1 MFNFGGM
8 KMKQFN
14 QSLLPGLLLSL
25 GIASLSKI
33 IAIWLPSL
41 GAGTIAILLGILL
54 GNSFFN
60 QAVWQK
66 GTKFSE
72 KTLLELSI
80 VLLGTTVT
88 FQTIAQIGG
97 SGILFILLQMTV
109 TIIAAYFIGKKLKFS
124 QTMSLLMAGGNAVC
138 GSSAIGAIAPE
149 IGAKDKEKGQ
159 IITLV
164 NLLGTVMMLTL
175 PLIGGAIFSDNV
187 MAKSALIGGTLQS
200 VGQVIASANM
210 VSPEVVEMA
219 TLFKILRIMFLVFV
233 VFIFSKIV
241 QQTNEPLTH
250 STTTLPKKKKFPL
263 PWYIIGFIMCCVLN
277 SSFHFPNLLSQTTH
291 SISGWFEITALAAI
305 GLRINAREFLK
316 EGPRFLAYAGSVG
329 IVQTT
334 VAICLIKLFSI

>member
-1 MFNFGGM
+1 MN
-8 KMKQFN
+8 MKQFN
-14 QSLLPGLLLSL
+14 QTLLPGLLLSL
-25 GIASLSKI
+25 GIACLSKI

-54 GNSFFN
+54 GNIFFN
-60 QAVWQK
+60 QPIWQK

-97 SGILFILLQMTV
+97 SGVIFIILQMTI
-109 TIIAAYFIGKKLKFS
+109 TILAAYFIGKKLKFS
-124 QTMSLLMAGGNAVC
+124 QTMSLMMAGGNAVC

-175 PLIGGAIFSDNV
+175 PLVGGAVFSESV

-210 VSPEVVEMA
+210 VSPDVVEMA
-219 TLFKILRIMFLVFV
+219 TLFKILRIMFLAVVVFV
-233 VFIFSKIV
+233 FGKVA
-241 QQTNEPLTH
+241 QQNNDTAETNTQ
-250 STTTLPKKKKFPL
+250 TANKKKKFPL
-263 PWYIIGFIMCCVLN
+263 PWYIIGFIVCCVLN
-277 SSFHFPNLLSQTTH
+277 SVIHFPTLLSQTTH

-305 GLRINAREFLK
+305 GLRINAREFFK

-329 IVQTT
+329 LIQTI
-334 VAICLIKLFSI
+334 VAISLIKLLLNF

>member
-1 MFNFGGM
+1 
-8 KMKQFN
+8 MKQLK
-14 QSLLPGLLLSL
+14 QTIYPGLLLSL
-25 GIASLSKI
+25 AIASLSKI
-33 IAIWLPSL
+33 LAIWLPSL

-54 GNSFFN
+54 GNLFFN
-60 QAVWQK
+60 QSVWQK

-88 FQTIAQIGG
+88 FQTIVQIGG
-97 SGILFILLQMTV
+97 SGILFIMCQMTL
-109 TIIAAYFIGKKLKFS
+109 TILSAYFIGKKLKFN

-175 PLIGGAIFSDNV
+175 PIIGGTVFTDNV

-210 VSPEVVEMA
+210 VSSQVVEMA
-219 TLFKILRIMFLVFV
+219 TLFKILRIMFLVVV
-233 VFIFSKIV
+233 VFAFGKIAN
-241 QQTNEPLTH
+241 QSTDNNLTIQE
-250 STTTLPKKKKFPL
+250 KAKKKFPL
-263 PWYIIGFIMCCVLN
+263 PWYIIGFIICCVLN
-277 SSFHFPNLLSQTTH
+277 SVIHFPTILSQTTH

-305 GLRINAREFLK
+305 GLRINAKEFFK

-329 IVQTT
+329 IVQTI
-334 VAICLIKLFSI
+334 VAITLIKLLSI

>member
-1 MFNFGGM
+1 
-8 KMKQFN
+8 MKQLK
-14 QSLLPGLLLSL
+14 QTIYPGLLLSL
-25 GIASLSKI
+25 AIASLSKI
-33 IAIWLPSL
+33 LAIWLPSL

-54 GNSFFN
+54 GNLFFN
-60 QAVWQK
+60 QSVWQK

-88 FQTIAQIGG
+88 FQTIVQIGG
-97 SGILFILLQMTV
+97 SGILFIMCQMTL
-109 TIIAAYFIGKKLKFS
+109 TILSAYFIGKKLKFN

-175 PLIGGAIFSDNV
+175 PIIGGTVFTDNV

-210 VSPEVVEMA
+210 VSSQVVEMA
-219 TLFKILRIMFLVFV
+219 TLFKILRIMFLVVV
-233 VFIFSKIV
+233 VFAFGKIAN
-241 QQTNEPLTH
+241 QSTDNNLTIQE
-250 STTTLPKKKKFPL
+250 KAKKKFPL
-263 PWYIIGFIMCCVLN
+263 PWYIIGFIICCVLN
-277 SSFHFPNLLSQTTH
+277 SVIHFPTILSQTTH

-305 GLRINAREFLK
+305 GLRINVKEFFK

-329 IVQTT
+329 IVQTI
-334 VAICLIKLFSI
+334 VAITLIKLLSI

>member
-1 MFNFGGM
+1 MN
-8 KMKQFN
+8 MKQLK
-14 QSLLPGLLLSL
+14 QTIYPGLLLSL
-25 GIASLSKI
+25 AIASLSKI
-33 IAIWLPSL
+33 LAIWLPSL
-41 GAGTIAILLGILL
+41 GAGTIAILLGIFL
-54 GNSFFN
+54 GNLFFN
-60 QAVWQK
+60 QLVWQK

-88 FQTIAQIGG
+88 FQTIVQIGG
-97 SGILFILLQMTV
+97 SGILFIMCQMTL
-109 TIIAAYFIGKKLKFS
+109 TILSAYFIGKKLKFN

-175 PLIGGAIFSDNV
+175 PIIGGTVFTDNV

-210 VSPEVVEMA
+210 VSSQVVEMA
-219 TLFKILRIMFLVFV
+219 TLFKILRIMFLVVV
-233 VFIFSKIV
+233 VFAFGKIAN
-241 QQTNEPLTH
+241 QSTDNNLTIQE
-250 STTTLPKKKKFPL
+250 KAKKKFPL
-263 PWYIIGFIMCCVLN
+263 PWYIIGFIICCVLN
-277 SSFHFPNLLSQTTH
+277 SVIHFPTILSQTTH

-305 GLRINAREFLK
+305 GLRINAKEFFK

-329 IVQTT
+329 IVQTI
-334 VAICLIKLFSI
+334 VAITLIKLLSI

>member
-1 MFNFGGM
+1 
-8 KMKQFN
+8 MKQFN
-14 QSLLPGLLLSL
+14 QTLLPGLLLSL

-54 GNSFFN
+54 GNIFFN
-60 QAVWQK
+60 QPIWQK

-97 SGILFILLQMTV
+97 SGVIFIMCQMTI
-109 TIIAAYFIGKKLKFS
+109 TILAAYFIGKKLKFS

-175 PLIGGAIFSDNV
+175 PLVGGAVFSESI

-219 TLFKILRIMFLVFV
+219 TLFKILRIMFLVVV
-233 VFIFSKIV
+233 VFVFGKV
-241 QQTNEPLTH
+241 AQQHNDITETNTQA
-250 STTTLPKKKKFPL
+250 SANKKKFPL
-263 PWYIIGFIMCCVLN
+263 PWYIIGFIVCCVLN
-277 SSFHFPNLLSQTTH
+277 SVIHFPTLLSQTTH

-305 GLRINAREFLK
+305 GLRINAREFFK

-329 IVQTT
+329 IIQTV
-334 VAICLIKLFSI
+334 VAISLIKLLSI

>member
-1 MFNFGGM
+1 
-8 KMKQFN
+8 MKQFS
-14 QSLLPGLLLSL
+14 QTIYPGLLLSL
-25 GIASLSKI
+25 AIASLSKI

-54 GNSFFN
+54 GNLFFS
-60 QAVWQK
+60 QSIWQK

-97 SGILFILLQMTV
+97 SGILFIMCQMTL
-109 TIIAAYFIGKKLKFS
+109 TILAAYFIGKKLKFN

-175 PLIGGAIFSDNV
+175 PIIGGAVFTDNV

-210 VSPEVVEMA
+210 VSSQVVEMA
-219 TLFKILRIMFLVFV
+219 TLFKILRIMFLVVV
-233 VFIFSKIV
+233 VFAFGKIANQSKD
-241 QQTNEPLTH
+241 NNLTIQEK
-250 STTTLPKKKKFPL
+250 TKKKFPL
-263 PWYIIGFIMCCVLN
+263 PWYIIGFIICCVLN
-277 SSFHFPNLLSQTTH
+277 SVIHFPTILSQTTH

-305 GLRINAREFLK
+305 GLRINAKEFLK

-329 IVQTT
+329 IVQTI
-334 VAICLIKLFSI
+334 VAITLIKLLSS

>member
-1 MFNFGGM
+1 MN
-8 KMKQFN
+8 MKQLK
-14 QSLLPGLLLSL
+14 QTIYPGLLLSL
-25 GIASLSKI
+25 AIASLSKI
-33 IAIWLPSL
+33 LAIWLPSL

-54 GNSFFN
+54 GNLFFN
-60 QAVWQK
+60 QSVWQK

-88 FQTIAQIGG
+88 FQTIVQIGG
-97 SGILFILLQMTV
+97 SGILFIMCQMTL
-109 TIIAAYFIGKKLKFS
+109 TILSAYFIGKKLKFN

-175 PLIGGAIFSDNV
+175 PIIGGTVFTDNV

-210 VSPEVVEMA
+210 VSSQVVEMA
-219 TLFKILRIMFLVFV
+219 TLFKILRIMFLVVV
-233 VFIFSKIV
+233 VFAFGKIAN
-241 QQTNEPLTH
+241 QSTDNNLTIQE
-250 STTTLPKKKKFPL
+250 KAKKKFPL
-263 PWYIIGFIMCCVLN
+263 PWYIIGFIICCVLN
-277 SSFHFPNLLSQTTH
+277 SVIHFPTILSQTTH

-305 GLRINAREFLK
+305 GLRINAKEFFK

-329 IVQTT
+329 IVQTI
-334 VAICLIKLFSI
+334 VAITLIKLLSI

>member
-1 MFNFGGM
+1 MKNFT
-8 KMKQFN
+8 
-14 QSLLPGLLLSL
+14 QSLYPGLLLSFA
-25 GIASLSKI
+25 IASLSKI

-54 GNSFFN
+54 GNIFFN
-60 QAVWQK
+60 QPIWQK

-88 FQTIAQIGG
+88 FQTIAKIGV
-97 SGILFILLQMTV
+97 SGIFFIICQMTI
-109 TIIAAYFIGKKLKFS
+109 TIVAALFIGKKLKFN

-149 IGAKDKEKGQ
+149 IGADDKEKGQ

-164 NLLGTVMMLTL
+164 NLLGTVMMLSL
-175 PLIGGAIFSDNV
+175 PIIGGAVFSSDI

-210 VSPEVVEMA
+210 VSPQVVEMA
-219 TLFKILRIMFLVFV
+219 TLFKILRIMFLVVV
-233 VFIFSKIV
+233 VFIFGKIAKPNN
-241 QQTNEPLTH
+241 QTLSP
-250 STTTLPKKKKFPL
+250 TTKPKKLPL
-263 PWYIIGFIMCCVLN
+263 PWYIIGFVICCVLN
-277 SSFHFPNLLSQTTH
+277 SFIHFPTVLSQTTH
-291 SISGWFEITALAAI
+291 TISGWFEITALAAI

-329 IVQTT
+329 IVQTV
-334 VAICLIKLFSI
+334 VAIILISFLIS

>member
-1 MFNFGGM
+1 
-8 KMKQFN
+8 MKQFN
-14 QSLLPGLLLSL
+14 QTLLPGLLLSL
-25 GIASLSKI
+25 GIACLSKI

-54 GNSFFN
+54 GNIFFN
-60 QAVWQK
+60 QPIWQK

-97 SGILFILLQMTV
+97 SGVIFIILQMTI
-109 TIIAAYFIGKKLKFS
+109 TILAAYFIGKKLKFS
-124 QTMSLLMAGGNAVC
+124 QTMSLMMAGGNAVC

-175 PLIGGAIFSDNV
+175 PLVGGAVFSESV

-210 VSPEVVEMA
+210 VSPDVVEMA
-219 TLFKILRIMFLVFV
+219 TLFKILRIMFLVVV
-233 VFIFSKIV
+233 VFVFGKV
-241 QQTNEPLTH
+241 AQQNNDTAETNTQ
-250 STTTLPKKKKFPL
+250 TANKKKKFPL
-263 PWYIIGFIMCCVLN
+263 PWYIIGFIVCCVLN
-277 SSFHFPNLLSQTTH
+277 SVIHFPTLLSQTTH

-305 GLRINAREFLK
+305 GLRINAREFFK

-329 IVQTT
+329 LIQTI
-334 VAICLIKLFSI
+334 VAISLIKLLLNF

>member
-1 MFNFGGM
+1 MN
-8 KMKQFN
+8 MKQFN
-14 QSLLPGLLLSL
+14 QTLLPGLLLSL
-25 GIASLSKI
+25 GIACLSKI

-54 GNSFFN
+54 GNIFFN
-60 QAVWQK
+60 QPIWQK

-97 SGILFILLQMTV
+97 SGVIFIILQMTI
-109 TIIAAYFIGKKLKFS
+109 TILAAYFIGKKLKFS
-124 QTMSLLMAGGNAVC
+124 QTMSLMMAGGNAVC

-175 PLIGGAIFSDNV
+175 PLVGGAVFSESV

-210 VSPEVVEMA
+210 VSPDVVEMA
-219 TLFKILRIMFLVFV
+219 TLFKILRIMFLVVV
-233 VFIFSKIV
+233 VFVFGKV
-241 QQTNEPLTH
+241 AQQNNDTAETNTQ
-250 STTTLPKKKKFPL
+250 TANKKKKFPL
-263 PWYIIGFIMCCVLN
+263 PWYIIGFIVCCVLN
-277 SSFHFPNLLSQTTH
+277 SVIHFPTLLSQTTH

-305 GLRINAREFLK
+305 GLRINAREFFK

-329 IVQTT
+329 LIQTI
-334 VAICLIKLFSI
+334 VAISLIKLLLNF

>member
-1 MFNFGGM
+1 
-8 KMKQFN
+8 MKQLK
-14 QSLLPGLLLSL
+14 QTIYPGLLLSL
-25 GIASLSKI
+25 AIASVSKI
-33 IAIWLPSL
+33 LAIWLPSL

-54 GNSFFN
+54 GNLFFN
-60 QAVWQK
+60 QSVWQK

-88 FQTIAQIGG
+88 FQTIVQIGG
-97 SGILFILLQMTV
+97 SGILFIMCQMTL
-109 TIIAAYFIGKKLKFS
+109 TILSAYFIGKKLKFN

-175 PLIGGAIFSDNV
+175 PIIGGTVFTDNV

-210 VSPEVVEMA
+210 VSSQVVEMA
-219 TLFKILRIMFLVFV
+219 TLFKILRIMFLVIV
-233 VFIFSKIV
+233 VFAFGKIAN
-241 QQTNEPLTH
+241 Q
-250 STTTLPKKKKFPL
+250 STDNNLAIQEKAKKKFPL
-263 PWYIIGFIMCCVLN
+263 PWYIIGFIICCVLN
-277 SSFHFPNLLSQTTH
+277 SVIHFPTILSQTTH

-305 GLRINAREFLK
+305 GLRINAKEFFK

-329 IVQTT
+329 IVQTI
-334 VAICLIKLFSI
+334 VAITLIKLLSI

>member
-1 MFNFGGM
+1 
-8 KMKQFN
+8 MKQLK
-14 QSLLPGLLLSL
+14 QTIYPGLLLSL
-25 GIASLSKI
+25 AIASLSKI
-33 IAIWLPSL
+33 LAIWLPSL
-41 GAGTIAILLGILL
+41 GAGTIAILLGIFL
-54 GNSFFN
+54 GNLFFN
-60 QAVWQK
+60 QSIWQK

-88 FQTIAQIGG
+88 FQTIVQIGG
-97 SGILFILLQMTV
+97 SGILFIMCQMTL
-109 TIIAAYFIGKKLKFS
+109 TILSAYFIGKKLKFN

-175 PLIGGAIFSDNV
+175 PIIGGTVFTDNV

-210 VSPEVVEMA
+210 VSSQVVEMA
-219 TLFKILRIMFLVFV
+219 TLFKILRIMFLVVV
-233 VFIFSKIV
+233 VFAFGKIAN
-241 QQTNEPLTH
+241 QSTDNNLTIQE
-250 STTTLPKKKKFPL
+250 KAKKKFPL
-263 PWYIIGFIMCCVLN
+263 PWYIIGFIICCVLN
-277 SSFHFPNLLSQTTH
+277 SVIHFPTILSQTTH

-305 GLRINAREFLK
+305 GLRINAKEFFK

-329 IVQTT
+329 IVQTI
-334 VAICLIKLFSI
+334 VAITLIKLLSI

>member
-1 MFNFGGM
+1 
-8 KMKQFN
+8 MKQFN
-14 QSLLPGLLLSL
+14 QTLLPGLLLSL
-25 GIASLSKI
+25 GIACLSKI

-54 GNSFFN
+54 GNIFFN
-60 QAVWQK
+60 QPIWQK

-97 SGILFILLQMTV
+97 SGVIFIILQMTI
-109 TIIAAYFIGKKLKFS
+109 TILAAYFIGKKLKFS
-124 QTMSLLMAGGNAVC
+124 QTMSLMMAGGNAVC

-175 PLIGGAIFSDNV
+175 PLVGGAVFSESV

-210 VSPEVVEMA
+210 VSPDVVEMA
-219 TLFKILRIMFLVFV
+219 TLFKILRIMFLAVVVFV
-233 VFIFSKIV
+233 FGKVA
-241 QQTNEPLTH
+241 QQNNDTAETNTQ
-250 STTTLPKKKKFPL
+250 TANKKKKFPL
-263 PWYIIGFIMCCVLN
+263 PWYIIGFIVCCVLN
-277 SSFHFPNLLSQTTH
+277 SVIHFPTLLSQTTH

-305 GLRINAREFLK
+305 GLRINAREFFK

-329 IVQTT
+329 LIQTI
-334 VAICLIKLFSI
+334 VAISLIKLLLNF

>member
-1 MFNFGGM
+1 
-8 KMKQFN
+8 MKQLK
-14 QSLLPGLLLSL
+14 QTIYPGLLLSL
-25 GIASLSKI
+25 AIASLSKI
-33 IAIWLPSL
+33 LAIWLPSL
-41 GAGTIAILLGILL
+41 GAGTIAILLGIFL
-54 GNSFFN
+54 GNLFFN
-60 QAVWQK
+60 QLVWQK

-88 FQTIAQIGG
+88 FQTIVQIGG
-97 SGILFILLQMTV
+97 SGILFIMCQMTL
-109 TIIAAYFIGKKLKFS
+109 TILSAYFIGKKLKFN

-175 PLIGGAIFSDNV
+175 PIIGGTVFTDNV

-210 VSPEVVEMA
+210 VSSQVVEMA
-219 TLFKILRIMFLVFV
+219 TLFKILRIMFLVVV
-233 VFIFSKIV
+233 VFAFGKIAN
-241 QQTNEPLTH
+241 QSTDNNLTIQE
-250 STTTLPKKKKFPL
+250 KAKKKFPL
-263 PWYIIGFIMCCVLN
+263 PWYIIGFIICCVLN
-277 SSFHFPNLLSQTTH
+277 SVIHFPTILSQTTH

-305 GLRINAREFLK
+305 GLRINAKEFFK

-329 IVQTT
+329 IVQTI
-334 VAICLIKLFSI
+334 VAITLIKLLSI

>member
-1 MFNFGGM
+1 MR
-8 KMKQFN
+8 QFN
-14 QSLLPGLLLSL
+14 QTLLPGLLLSL
-25 GIASLSKI
+25 GIACLSKI

-54 GNSFFN
+54 GNIFFN
-60 QAVWQK
+60 QPIWQK

-97 SGILFILLQMTV
+97 SGVIFIILQMTI
-109 TIIAAYFIGKKLKFS
+109 TILAAYFIGKKLKFS
-124 QTMSLLMAGGNAVC
+124 QTMSLMMAGGNAVC

-175 PLIGGAIFSDNV
+175 PLVGGAFFSESV

-210 VSPEVVEMA
+210 VSPDVVEMA
-219 TLFKILRIMFLVFV
+219 TLFKILRIMFLVVV
-233 VFIFSKIV
+233 VFVFGKV
-241 QQTNEPLTH
+241 AQQNNDTAETNTQ
-250 STTTLPKKKKFPL
+250 TANKKKKFPL
-263 PWYIIGFIMCCVLN
+263 PWYIIGFIVFCVLN
-277 SSFHFPNLLSQTTH
+277 SVIHFPTLLSQTTH

-305 GLRINAREFLK
+305 GLRINAREFFK

-329 IVQTT
+329 LIQTI
-334 VAICLIKLFSI
+334 VAISLIKLLSI

>member
-1 MFNFGGM
+1 
-8 KMKQFN
+8 MKQLK
-14 QSLLPGLLLSL
+14 QTIYPGLLLSL
-25 GIASLSKI
+25 AIASLSKI
-33 IAIWLPSL
+33 LAIWLPSL
-41 GAGTIAILLGILL
+41 GAGTIAILLGIFL
-54 GNSFFN
+54 GNLFFN
-60 QAVWQK
+60 QSVWQK

-88 FQTIAQIGG
+88 FQTIVQIGG
-97 SGILFILLQMTV
+97 SGILFIMCQMTL
-109 TIIAAYFIGKKLKFS
+109 TILSAYFIGKKLKFN

-175 PLIGGAIFSDNV
+175 PIIGGTVFTDNV

-210 VSPEVVEMA
+210 VSSQVVEMA
-219 TLFKILRIMFLVFV
+219 TLFKILRIMFLVVV
-233 VFIFSKIV
+233 VFAFGKIAN
-241 QQTNEPLTH
+241 QSTDNNLTIQE
-250 STTTLPKKKKFPL
+250 KAKKKFPL
-263 PWYIIGFIMCCVLN
+263 PWYIIGFIICCVLN
-277 SSFHFPNLLSQTTH
+277 SVIHFPTILSQTTH

-305 GLRINAREFLK
+305 GLRINAKEFFK

-329 IVQTT
+329 IVQTI
-334 VAICLIKLFSI
+334 VAITLIKLLSI

>member
-1 MFNFGGM
+1 MN
-8 KMKQFN
+8 MKQLK
-14 QSLLPGLLLSL
+14 QTIYPGLLLSL
-25 GIASLSKI
+25 AIASLSKI
-33 IAIWLPSL
+33 LAIWLPSL
-41 GAGTIAILLGILL
+41 GAGTIAILLGIFL
-54 GNSFFN
+54 GNLFFN
-60 QAVWQK
+60 QSVWQK

-88 FQTIAQIGG
+88 FQTIVQIGG
-97 SGILFILLQMTV
+97 SGILFIMCQMTL
-109 TIIAAYFIGKKLKFS
+109 TILSAYFIGKKLKFN

-175 PLIGGAIFSDNV
+175 PIIGGTVFTDNV

-210 VSPEVVEMA
+210 VSSQVVEMA
-219 TLFKILRIMFLVFV
+219 TLFKILRIMFLVVV
-233 VFIFSKIV
+233 VFAFGKIAN
-241 QQTNEPLTH
+241 QSTDNNLTIQE
-250 STTTLPKKKKFPL
+250 KAKKKFPL
-263 PWYIIGFIMCCVLN
+263 PWYIIGFIICCVLN
-277 SSFHFPNLLSQTTH
+277 SVIHFPTILSQTTH

-305 GLRINAREFLK
+305 GLRINAKEFFK

-329 IVQTT
+329 IVQTI
-334 VAICLIKLFSI
+334 VAITLIKLLSI

>member
-1 MFNFGGM
+1 
-8 KMKQFN
+8 MKQLK
-14 QSLLPGLLLSL
+14 QTIYPGLLLSL
-25 GIASLSKI
+25 AIASLSKI
-33 IAIWLPSL
+33 LAIWLPSL

-54 GNSFFN
+54 GNLFFD
-60 QAVWQK
+60 QSVWQK

-88 FQTIAQIGG
+88 FQTIVQIGG
-97 SGILFILLQMTV
+97 SGILFIMCQMTL
-109 TIIAAYFIGKKLKFS
+109 TILSAYFIGKKLKFN

-175 PLIGGAIFSDNV
+175 PIIGGTVFTDNV

-210 VSPEVVEMA
+210 VSSQVVEMA
-219 TLFKILRIMFLVFV
+219 TLFKILRIMFLVVV
-233 VFIFSKIV
+233 VFAFGKIAN
-241 QQTNEPLTH
+241 QSTDNNLTIQE
-250 STTTLPKKKKFPL
+250 KAKKKFPL
-263 PWYIIGFIMCCVLN
+263 PWYIIGFIICCVLN
-277 SSFHFPNLLSQTTH
+277 SVIHFPTILSQTTH

-305 GLRINAREFLK
+305 GLRINAKEFFK

-329 IVQTT
+329 IVQTI
-334 VAICLIKLFSI
+334 VAITLIKLLSI